1 MSEKPLLLPLDNRSL
16 TKESG
21 LQLYNQPLLGQ
32 LSVPRDTSQTSSE
45 AEFDY
50 ITSYFQ
56 PATADEGFNIIRY
69 EPN

>member
-32 LSVPRDTSQTSSE
+32 LSVPRDTSQTSSDAIFHGVSNQLTPYYTE
-45 AEFDY
+45 RFLAW
-50 ITSYFQ
+50 
-56 PATADEGFNIIRY
+56 ALR
-69 EPN
+69 

>member
-45 AEFDY
+45 GRLGVHR
-50 ITSYFQ
+50 
-56 PATADEGFNIIRY
+56 ADADG
-69 EPN
+69 